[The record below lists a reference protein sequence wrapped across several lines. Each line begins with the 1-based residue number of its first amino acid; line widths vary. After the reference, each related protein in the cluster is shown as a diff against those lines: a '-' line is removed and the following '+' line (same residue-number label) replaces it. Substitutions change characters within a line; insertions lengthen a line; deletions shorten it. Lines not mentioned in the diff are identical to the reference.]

1 MKSTLIIG
9 CGIAG
14 LTACRLLES
23 KTAVYLCEKDR
34 IGGLCVPNLDYYDRA
49 IQENSYAFGAYGEHI
64 FHTENPYIAKLFKSI
79 YPTAVAYEHRTEI
92 FVNGK
97 FLPYPPNI
105 KTLQHA
111 TVDEIVA
118 PYTAKQWGEQSTDDI
133 THILKRFTTY
143 NDYDYRTFKDRYQYV
158 PYAMDY
164 GKPFISPDVDTL
176 DITNHTEMD
185 YEDVL
190 ECDHD
195 LIINTSPLDKF
206 YGKDFLKYRSLEFEV
221 GIDYGNNFKDR
232 AMTINY
238 PERTFAYTRVH
249 HHGKYIV
256 YEYPSETGLPMYPV
270 YNPDKSL
277 ELIRKELPEL
287 QYHTVLGCNC
297 RFFVHKCG
305 NKIILHVG
313 RLGSYQYLNI
323 DKAMMSTVGAIT
335 WLTVQENFFQDK

>member
-49 IQENSYAFGAYGEHI
+49 IQENGYVFGAYGEHI

-176 DITNHTEMD
+176 DITNHTEMN

-206 YGKDFLKYRSLEFEV
+206 YGKDF
-221 GIDYGNNFKDR
+221 
-232 AMTINY
+232 
-238 PERTFAYTRVH
+238 H